1 MGHEICE
8 MLPWDM
14 GSLDNFLS
22 CTALPLGIFPW
33 ITDLE
38 EEKKGGQVHSLVP
51 TYVLP
56 KLKMSPKERKMRTDI
71 DCGVDNI

>member
-22 CTALPLGIFPW
+22 CTALPLRIFPW

-38 EEKKGGQVHSLVP
+38 EEKEGGQVHSLV
-51 TYVLP
+51 T
-56 KLKMSPKERKMRTDI
+56 
-71 DCGVDNI
+71 

>member
-22 CTALPLGIFPW
+22 CTALPLPLRIFPW
-33 ITDLE
+33 IPDLE
-38 EEKKGGQVHSLVP
+38 EEKEGGQVHSLVP
-51 TYVLP
+51 T
-56 KLKMSPKERKMRTDI
+56 T
-71 DCGVDNI
+71 